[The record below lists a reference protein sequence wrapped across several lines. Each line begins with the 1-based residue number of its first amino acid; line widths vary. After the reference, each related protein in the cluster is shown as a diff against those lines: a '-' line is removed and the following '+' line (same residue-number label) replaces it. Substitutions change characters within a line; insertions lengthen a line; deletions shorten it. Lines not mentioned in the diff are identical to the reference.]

1 MERDKGKD
9 RKSIII
15 ICIILLS
22 LTIISYFNINCY
34 LKYKELSSLNKDLNI
49 KLSKIKDENTNISKI
64 KEEYINEETNL
75 NNLDEEI
82 TNLKKEVF
90 SLASKL
96 EEKILSGETD
106 YKIAYITFDDGP
118 YHSTDDV
125 LEILDKYK
133 VKATFFTIGLDKDI
147 CYDNNNYSCAK
158 TYKKEVDHGHTI
170 ANHTYTHAIFRG
182 LYNSTTSFISD
193 VKRQEELLKER
204 TGVTTNIVRFPGGS
218 STAGSLK
225 NSIINELKNMGY
237 GWIDWTAGDGDG
249 GYVPNAT
256 VAWSNLTSQINE
268 NIEVILFHDY
278 SRVTISILPKAIE
291 YLEDNNYIIL
301 PLFYESVKVNK

>member
-1 MERDKGKD
+1 MERNKGKD

-15 ICIILLS
+15 ISIILLS
-22 LTIISYFNINCY
+22 IVVLSYFTINCY
-34 LKYKELSSLNKDLNI
+34 FKYKDLLSLNKELN
-49 KLSKIKDENTNISKI
+49 SKINGLKEENTSITGI
-64 KEEYINEETNL
+64 KEGYISEENNL

-96 EEKILSGETD
+96 EEKILNNETD

-125 LEILDKYK
+125 LEILDRYK

-147 CYDNNNYSCAK
+147 CYDNNNYSCAE
-158 TYKKEVDHGHTI
+158 TYKKEADHGHTI

-193 VKRQEELLKER
+193 VKRQEALLEER
-204 TGVTTNIVRFPGGS
+204 TGVKTNIVRFPGGS

-225 NSIINELKNMGY
+225 NSIINELRNMGY
-237 GWIDWTAGDGDG
+237 GWVDWTAGDGDG
-249 GYVPNAT
+249 GYVPNTT

-278 SRVTISILPKAIE
+278 SRVTISILPQAIE
-291 YLEDNNYIIL
+291 YLEDKNYIIL